1 MIAVRRAESDAELE
15 LWTRIRNLVEVD
27 NPTTV
32 EELRQGVRR
41 QPETRHWLAEED
53 GKAVGCAF
61 ASASSVPGRAFVL
74 PRVVRRSRGRGA
86 GTALL
91 AAALEYAATLGC
103 ERARS
108 HVDGADDRSLR
119 FAARHGFREVDRQV
133 ELVRRLTAGESS
145 GTGVPGID
153 LVELGG
159 DDVQRLRDLVVAG
172 VQDMPVAGG
181 LGDGFAD
188 ELLEEYAGSLYTV
201 VAREGERVV
210 GAAALLPYGARDD
223 ALEHAFTTVL
233 RSHRGRGIAQA
244 LKAECVRWAAAH
256 GYAEL
261 VTWTQSGNDAMQ
273 AVNVAAGFRPGQ
285 VSITVEGPLP

>member
-1 MIAVRRAESDAELE
+1 MIAVRRAESEAEFE
-15 LWTRIRNLVEVD
+15 LWTRIRNLVEVG

-32 EELRQGVRR
+32 EELRQGIRR

-53 GKAVGCAF
+53 GEAIGCAF
-61 ASASSVPGRAFVL
+61 VSASSVPGRAFVL

-91 AAALEYAATLGC
+91 AAGLEYAATLGC

-119 FAARHGFREVDRQV
+119 FAARHGFEEVDRQV

-145 GTGVPGID
+145 GTTVSGIE
-153 LVELGG
+153 LEELGR
-159 DDVQRLRDLVVAG
+159 DDVEQLRDVVVAG

-181 LGDGFAD
+181 LGDGFAA

-244 LKAECVRWAAAH
+244 LKAACVHWAAAH

>member
-1 MIAVRRAESDAELE
+1 MIAVRRAESEAELE

-53 GKAVGCAF
+53 GEAIGCAF
-61 ASASSVPGRAFVL
+61 VSASSVPGRAFVL

-91 AAALEYAATLGC
+91 AAGLEYAATLGC

-119 FAARHGFREVDRQV
+119 FAARHGFEEVDRQV

-145 GTGVPGID
+145 GTGVAGIE
-153 LVELGG
+153 LEELGG

-188 ELLEEYAGSLYTV
+188 EVLDEYPQAVYRV
-201 VAREGERVV
+201 VARDGEALV
-210 GAAALLPYGARDD
+210 GVAGLLPYGARSD

-244 LKAECVRWAAAH
+244 LKASCVRWAAAH

-261 VTWTQSGNDAMQ
+261 VTWTQTGNEAMQ

>member
-1 MIAVRRAESDAELE
+1 MIAVRRAESEAELE

-53 GKAVGCAF
+53 GEAIGCAF
-61 ASASSVPGRAFVL
+61 VSASSVPGRAFVL

-91 AAALEYAATLGC
+91 AAGLEYAATLGC

-119 FAARHGFREVDRQV
+119 FAARHGFEEVDRQV

-145 GTGVPGID
+145 GTTVSGIE
-153 LVELGG
+153 LEELGR
-159 DDVQRLRDLVVAG
+159 DDVEQLRDVVVAG

-181 LGDGFAD
+181 LGDGFAA

-244 LKAECVRWAAAH
+244 LKAACVHWAAAH

-273 AVNVAAGFRPGQ
+273 AVNLAAGFRPGQ